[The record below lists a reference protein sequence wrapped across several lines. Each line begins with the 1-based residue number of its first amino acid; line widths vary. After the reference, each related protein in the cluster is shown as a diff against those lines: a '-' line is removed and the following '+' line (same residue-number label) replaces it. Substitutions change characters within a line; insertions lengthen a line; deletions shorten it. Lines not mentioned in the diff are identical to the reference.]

1 MFCTIRKRERKTG
14 EKVYNIYLSERIRVN
29 GKIKSNDRFIVS
41 LSEQEVRSGDYIPKI
56 NNLSLNG
63 EEVPLILDK
72 VKSIEVPVVANKC
85 STTNTEAR
93 VEIDILSI
101 DNLRSISYKFY
112 LGDIF
117 VRDFLDVEFM
127 LGVKLSFMTKLLDDE
142 LKEKRIYSKVNSD
155 ILFDKLSEI
164 YFWHKDN
171 KAKKEAE
178 IKATSEHFTS
188 IIQPLQVELA
198 VARMSN
204 PSKGSYTNSNIT
216 TDTKAFK
223 KIYKILAKN
232 CHPDNQ
238 NGSEEL
244 MQVVND
250 LKNQWGV

>member
-56 NNLSLNG
+56 NNLSLNA

-72 VKSIEVPVVANKC
+72 VKSIEVPVVANKHI
-85 STTNTEAR
+85 TTNNR
-93 VEIDILSI
+93 PYVEIGIEV
-101 DNLRSISYKFY
+101 
-112 LGDIF
+112 LGDIREVTYSF
-117 VRDFLDVEFM
+117 YIGDTLVRQFDDTDFSM
-127 LGVKLSFMTKLLDDE
+127 GVRISFMAKLLDE
-142 LKEKRIYSKVNSD
+142 AMKEKGVYSKENSNT
-155 ILFDKLSEI
+155 LFDKLSEI
-164 YFWHKDN
+164 YFWYKDN

-178 IKATSEHFTS
+178 IKAISENFTS
-188 IIQPLQVELA
+188 IIQSLQVELA
-198 VARMSN
+198 AARMSN